1 MKSEA
6 DRPSQLFGS
15 GATALSLV
23 LFLLAQ
29 GLFPPRL
36 APQEASQFSRLQT
49 KQEAMPAEDLKK
61 QAPKVYLDCSSC
73 DLDYIRTEITFV
85 NYVRDRK
92 EAQVYI
98 LITTQST
105 GSGGK
110 EFTLTFNGQQE
121 FQGVDLVQ
129 KYFSSQTDTSDE
141 IREGLT
147 NALKIGLMT
156 YVGRTP
162 LRHYMAF
169 SFLPETKPAAVKDK
183 WNYWVFNIRGSGYFR
198 GESNYRYESFST
210 NLSAK
215 RVTGASKVS
224 FSFYWGRTRNIFKY
238 DDLEIAS
245 RSEGGG
251 FTGLYVKSLG
261 EHWSAGA
268 FFNYNSSTYENLKDS
283 FNPAPAIEYNFFPYS
298 LSSRRQ
304 LRCLYLL
311 NFYAVRYHEET
322 IYGKIKENLWGQSLS
337 LTLDLKEKWGTV
349 STSLTGSHYFH
360 DWRKNRVTLFGVV
373 NLYLV
378 KGLSFY
384 VLGGGSRIHDQL
396 SLAKKGASFEEVLLR
411 RRQLETSYSYWFS
424 LGLNFTFGSL
434 FTNVVNPR
442 FGTEGGGGVRIVI
455 D

>member
-1 MKSEA
+1 MELRA
-6 DRPSQLFGS
+6 RRLCRPYGS
-15 GATALSLV
+15 LATAFFLAL
-23 LFLLAQ
+23 LLLAI
-29 GLFPPRL
+29 GIFPPRL
-36 APQEASQFSRLQT
+36 APQQASRISGVQSQ
-49 KQEAMPAEDLKK
+49 QEDTSSEELKK
-61 QAPKVYLDCSSC
+61 QAPRVYIDCPSC

-98 LITTQST
+98 LITTQPT

-110 EFTLTFNGQQE
+110 EYTLTFNGQQE
-121 FQGVDLVQ
+121 FLGVDVVQ

-147 NALKIGLMT
+147 KALKIGLMT
-156 YVGRTP
+156 YIARTP
-162 LRHYMAF
+162 LRRYMAF
-169 SFLPETKPAAVKDK
+169 SFSPEIGPAATKDK
-183 WNYWVFNIRGSGYFR
+183 WNYWVFNLRGSGYFS
-198 GESNYRYESFST
+198 GESNYRYESFSA

-215 RVTGASKVS
+215 RVTVASKVS
-224 FSFYWGRTRNIFKY
+224 FSLYWSRNKNIYKY
-238 DDLEIAS
+238 DNLEIIS
-245 RSEGGG
+245 RSDSGS

-261 EHWSAGA
+261 EHWSAGV
-268 FFNYNSSTYENLKDS
+268 FLNYSSSTYENLKYS
-283 FNPAPAIEYNFFPYS
+283 LNPAPAVEYNFFPYS

-304 LRCLYLL
+304 LRFLYRL
-311 NFYAVRYHEET
+311 NFNAFRYHEET

-349 STSLTGSHYFH
+349 STSLSGSHYFH
-360 DWRKNRVTLFGVV
+360 DWRKNRVSLFAVV

-396 SLAKKGASFEEVLLR
+396 SLAKKGATFEEVLLR

-424 LGLNFTFGSL
+424 VGLSYTFGSL

-442 FGTEGGGGVRIVI
+442 FGTESGGGVSIIV